1 MYSKY
6 IKYILL
12 TVAIVFSLVF
22 INFFFNKYEKIE
34 IVPLN
39 DKNINSQAK
48 EVWITNLIVNNQVVE
63 LGDYIIKSEGW
74 SEKDGARYAIGGES
88 GALSLKVK
96 AKEKVKIEFG
106 MHDWSGIV
114 SIRDKNGERIVDL
127 FSDESTPIVLTIN
140 TSHYLW
146 IFGNIMMLALWFIYL
161 VFLLKEPKQHH
172 ENDVSLNSK
181 QFVEIDALKGLSALG
196 IAGIYHLSM
205 GGFGYMESLPLW
217 EVPSVRW
224 FYEYGYLLVEL
235 LFLLS
240 GFIFFAYF
248 GERIRKH
255 EISPKEFALS
265 CIIRIIPLLTV
276 TTGVMTL
283 GQIIYHNLYGKFW
296 LDKEPYVL
304 DILLQSLGLSSFF
317 GAEMVINFP
326 AWIITTFFVC
336 WGIGYFILYTAK
348 SKYMEITYCVIIM
361 VCGIALSYHPI
372 YDIPFLNANIAR
384 GYLPFF
390 MGGGIFMLWKRLS
403 VTARQKSSYIC
414 MIWLLFCYFL
424 HLLGVSL
431 GAMSIS
437 IVLCVYVP
445 LVIICMGNYGIR
457 NLLNNRVL
465 SYLGKIS
472 FSVYLW
478 NAPFQI
484 FTWII
489 VKAFN
494 LTIDFST
501 LSFFVVQMI
510 LQIALAHFSTN
521 VLEKYFADKLRPVIS
536 RM

>member
-12 TVAIVFSLVF
+12 TVAIVFSLVL
-22 INFFFNKYEKIE
+22 INFFSDKYEQIE

-48 EVWITNLIVNNQVVE
+48 EVWIRNLIVNDEIVE
-63 LGDYIIKSEGW
+63 LADYITKDEGW

-88 GALSLKVK
+88 GELSLKVK
-96 AKEKVKIEFG
+96 AKDKLKIEFG

-127 FSDESTPIVLTIN
+127 FSDESTAIVLTIN

-146 IFGNIMMLALWFIYL
+146 IFGNVLALGLWFVYL
-161 VFLLKEPKQHH
+161 IFLLKKPNTCH
-172 ENDVSLNSK
+172 ENNTSLNSK
-181 QFVEIDALKGLSALG
+181 RFVEIDALKGLSALA
-196 IAGIYHLSM
+196 IAGIYHLST

-224 FYEYGYLLVEL
+224 FYDYGYLLVEL
-235 LFLLS
+235 FLLLS
-240 GFIFFAYF
+240 GFIFFAHF

-255 EISPKEFALS
+255 EISPQKFALS
-265 CIIRIIPLLTV
+265 RMIRIVPLLTV
-276 TTGVMTL
+276 TALVMTL
-283 GQIIYHNLYGKFW
+283 GQIIYHSLYGEFW
-296 LDKEPYVL
+296 LGREPYVL
-304 DILLQSLGLSSFF
+304 DIFLQSLGLSSFF
-317 GAEMVINFP
+317 KAETVINFQ
-326 AWIITTFFVC
+326 AWTITTFFVC
-336 WGIGYFILYTAK
+336 WGIGYFILFTAK
-348 SKYMEITYCVIIM
+348 SKYMEITYCVLMM
-361 VCGIALSYHPI
+361 VCGIALSYHPF

-390 MGGGIFMLWKRLS
+390 TGGGIFMLWKRLS

-489 VKAFN
+489 IKAFN